1 MLLKSLY
8 IKNFRQFKGETLI
21 EFAHEKEK
29 NVTIILGDNTYG
41 KTTLLQAFNW
51 CLYNFVVFDKD
62 SNPDML
68 LNYEI
73 ESQMRYGSRETV
85 EVRIVLVHK
94 NVEYTISRTQEYF
107 WMEHKVRGEVP
118 KATMSYK
125 TLGSDGQTDIRTQYI
140 DKVINE
146 ILPRD
151 LSNFFFFDTE
161 RVRDVS
167 NRKDLSES
175 VKGLLGLTA
184 LENAIKHLG
193 SKTLKTTVL
202 GKFYSSMDNEGDRKA
217 SEALERINSAQHRK
231 SVIAEQI
238 EEITSHIAYYE
249 NEKSRLEHIL
259 LEGENTAALQNKSLE
274 LEKKIKNE
282 TNTLEQIYEKFVQD
296 FNNGAVIFFAKPL
309 MLRAINFLKEAEVDD
324 KGIKDMTAQ
333 SIADIIKRGKCIC
346 GHELIEGSVE
356 YKNILKQLEYLP
368 PQSIGTSI
376 RNFKEKIIM
385 YDQANQNYYD
395 NLKSRYEDI
404 LRSKTRIQEWQ
415 DELDNINDDIKDK
428 EDMNKYVNKLTD
440 VKKQL
445 KNLNEKKERY
455 IREDEGCN
463 NDIERNQ
470 KIYDSLV
477 AVSSK
482 NKALMIYIR
491 YAEEI
496 KAWMEKTYKEKE
508 IDIRERLEDK
518 VNKIFNKIY
527 HGNRRVSIDE
537 KYNVTLLTTI
547 GEKEIA
553 SGESEGLNRV
563 KNFAFIT
570 GLVEL
575 AKEKIVA
582 IADENKLDLSSEP
595 YPLVMDAPFSNAD
608 ARHTTNISRVIP
620 EVAEQVIMFVM
631 EKDWHYAE
639 PVMSYRVGSK
649 WILDK
654 KTEYY
659 TVLKRSES

>member
-238 EEITSHIAYYE
+238 EEITSQIAYYE

-608 ARHTTNISRVIP
+608 ARHTTNISRVLP